1 MLANNMQPAI
11 LYQTENKLPT
21 MFSAEELY
29 RLQMAMESK
38 ISDDIA
44 YIKIVEDEIQ
54 TNRNHYDNRYL
65 REGKEILKKDVD
77 LKEKIIELRFQ
88 I

>member
-1 MLANNMQPAI
+1 MSTAI
-11 LYQTENKLPT
+11 LYQSKEMAAT

-44 YIKIVEDEIQ
+44 YIKIVEDEIR
-54 TNRNHYDNRYL
+54 TNHNHYDDRYL
-65 REGKEILKKDVD
+65 REGKEILKKDID
-77 LKEKIIELRFQ
+77 LKEKIIELRYKHP
-88 I
+88 